1 MLYESSLVN
10 RTWYIESR
18 VTTFQ
23 PDIIVTGQ
31 DGVTLVVEAKVTLP
45 NLGRTEEQLR
55 SYMISMQC
63 PTGLLIT
70 PERMWVY
77 RDLFSSPPSVERVGE
92 FDMRGVWQQQ
102 PPANA
107 LSFELFVQQW
117 LERVAQQPT
126 KDLPRNFTQA
136 VREYVLPAV
145 ANGDVRAAHPRYS

>member
-1 MLYESSLVN
+1 VLYESSRVS

-18 VTTFQ
+18 VRFQ
-23 PDIIVTGQ
+23 PDIIVTGP
-31 DGVTLVVEAKVTLP
+31 DGVTLVVEAKVSLP

-77 RDLFSSPPSVERVGE
+77 RDLFSSPPNVERVGE
-92 FDMRGVWQQQ
+92 FDMRLVWQQQ

-107 LSFELFVQQW
+107 LPFELFVQQW
-117 LERVAQQPT
+117 LERVAEQPT

-145 ANGDVRAAHPRYS
+145 ASGEVRAAHPRYS